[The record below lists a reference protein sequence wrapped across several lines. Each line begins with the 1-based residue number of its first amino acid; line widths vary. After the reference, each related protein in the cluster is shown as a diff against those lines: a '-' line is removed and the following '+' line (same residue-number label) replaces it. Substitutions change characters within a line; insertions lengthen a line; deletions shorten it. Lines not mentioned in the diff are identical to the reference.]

1 MYGYLGHPLVWL
13 VVTVL
18 DVIAIVSILKSSA
31 DSGTKILWALLVIF
45 LPVLGMILYFL
56 MGPGRRSVV

>member
-1 MYGYLGHPLVWL
+1 MFGHPLLWL

-31 DSGTKILWALLVIF
+31 DSGTKILWFLLVVF
-45 LPVLGMILYFL
+45 LPVIGMVLYFV
-56 MGPGRRSVV
+56 MGPGRRNTI